1 MMHVVEQDIL
11 DLRHFSGAAL
21 RPLLEEEAGVW
32 RQRLRWDYRASANL
46 LIDYLDSHILPG
58 YVAREEH
65 RVTGYVFC
73 VYEASKA
80 VIGDVFASSNAGW
93 EKAGASHSGTSKL
106 GRGDDADAA
115 RGGPSLADPSPAGP
129 SLASMGEVHEG
140 ASQTEA
146 KLIGHAVEL
155 LQHSPGV
162 DRIEAQLLLHPHG
175 EHTGVFERWGFRVHP
190 RLYMERALRTRR
202 PIEDTAV
209 PAALELRPWRD
220 TDYAAAGRLISLA
233 YQGHLDGTIN
243 DQYRTIAGSLRFLHN
258 IVRFPGCGQFDP
270 AASLV
275 LTYRDRDEL
284 GGLLLCS
291 RVSPEAGH
299 VTQICVAPTWRR
311 RGLGRMMLERCVS
324 GLQRRGLGYV
334 SLTVT
339 EANDSALALY
349 KDMGFE
355 NRHTF
360 DAMVWQR

>member
-1 MMHVVEQDIL
+1 MMDVIPQEIL

-21 RPLLEEEAGVW
+21 RPLLEEEATAW

-46 LIDYLDSHILPG
+46 LIEYLDSHILPG
-58 YVAREEH
+58 FVARQEQQ
-65 RVTGYVFC
+65 VTGYVFC

-80 VIGDVFASSNAGW
+80 VIGDVFGSS
-93 EKAGASHSGTSKL
+93 KAGSRKITS
-106 GRGDDADAA
+106 GDDPGPADASA
-115 RGGPSLADPSPAGP
+115 RAA
-129 SLASMGEVHEG
+129 

-146 KLIGHAVEL
+146 QLIEHAVEL

-162 DRIEAQLLLHPHG
+162 ERIEAQLLLHPHG
-175 EHTGVFERWGFRVHP
+175 EHTGVFEQQGFRVHP
-190 RLYMERALRTRR
+190 RLYMERALSARR
-202 PIEDTAV
+202 SVDDTEI
-209 PAALELRPWRD
+209 PAALDLRPWRD
-220 TDYAAAGRLISLA
+220 ADYAAAGRLISLA

-299 VTQICVAPTWRR
+299 ITQICVAPAWRR
-311 RGLGRMMLERCVS
+311 RGLGRMMLERCIG
-324 GLQRRGLGYV
+324 GLERRGLGYV

-349 KDMGFE
+349 QDMGFE

-360 DAMVWQR
+360 DAMVWQRY

>member
-1 MMHVVEQDIL
+1 MVHVVPQDIL

-21 RPLLEEEAGVW
+21 RPLLEEEAAAW
-32 RQRLRWDYRASANL
+32 RLRLRWDYRASANL

-58 YVAREEH
+58 FVARDEQQ
-65 RVTGYVFC
+65 VTGYVFC

-80 VIGDVFASSNAGW
+80 VIGDVFGSSKAASGHTASRKLAAANDAGSGRA
-93 EKAGASHSGTSKL
+93 EPGRAGPGHAAQEDAGA
-106 GRGDDADAA
+106 DAQEA
-115 RGGPSLADPSPAGP
+115 
-129 SLASMGEVHEG
+129 

-146 KLIGHAVEL
+146 RLIEHAVEL

-162 DRIEAQLLLHPHG
+162 ERIEAQLLLHPHG
-175 EHTGVFERWGFRVHP
+175 QHTGVFEQRGFRVHP
-190 RLYMERALRTRR
+190 RLYMERALAGLRAAD
-202 PIEDTAV
+202 DTEI
-209 PAALELRPWRD
+209 PPALELRPWRD
-220 TDYAAAGRLISLA
+220 SDYAAAGRLISLA
-233 YQGHLDGTIN
+233 YQGHLDSTIN

-275 LTYRDRDEL
+275 LTYRDREEL

-299 VTQICVAPTWRR
+299 ITQICVAPAWRR
-311 RGLGRMMLERCVS
+311 HGLGRMMLERCVG
-324 GLQRRGLGYV
+324 GLERRGLGYV

-349 KDMGFE
+349 EDMGFE
-355 NRHTF
+355 NLHTF